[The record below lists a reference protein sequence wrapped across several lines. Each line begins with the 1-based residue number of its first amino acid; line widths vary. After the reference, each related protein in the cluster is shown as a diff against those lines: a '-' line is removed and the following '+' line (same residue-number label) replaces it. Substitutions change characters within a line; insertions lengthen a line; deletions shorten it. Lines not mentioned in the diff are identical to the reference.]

1 MDHDEA
7 VREMMVERYLLR
19 ELSPDEQDAFEEHFF
34 TCEECA
40 SDVRSEAAFI
50 DHSKMVLAA
59 PAQEAVAR
67 KTERQTTGWR
77 AWFRPALAAPV
88 MAVLLVLLGYE
99 SFVEIPRARQLAQQ
113 SSTAQVLPALSLATA
128 ATRGDSKATLSVHKG
143 EPFLLLLDIP
153 AKAQFVSYSAE
164 MHNPAGEKVWSLP
177 VTSDAAR
184 DTVSIRIPG
193 QQEPGTYTLVV
204 RGIESSGS
212 SSDLGRFPFE
222 LRF

>member
-7 VREMMVERYLLR
+7 VRQMIVERYLLG
-19 ELSPDEQDAFEEHFF
+19 ELAPEEQDAFEEHFF
-34 TCEECA
+34 SCQECA
-40 SDVRSEAAFI
+40 TDVRSEAAFI
-50 DHSKMVLAA
+50 DHSKVVLSA
-59 PAQEAVAR
+59 PAQGAAAR
-67 KTERQTTGWR
+67 KPERHTSGWR

-99 SFVEIPRARQLAQQ
+99 SFVKIPKARQLAQQ
-113 SSTAQVLPALSLATA
+113 SGNAQVLPALSLATA
-128 ATRGDSKATLSVHKG
+128 ATRGESKATLTVQKG
-143 EPFLLLLDIP
+143 EPFLLLVDIP
-153 AKAQFVSYSAE
+153 AQAQFVSYSAE

-177 VTSDAAR
+177 VTSHAAR

-204 RGIESSGS
+204 RGIESNGS

>member
-7 VREMMVERYLLR
+7 VRQMMVERYLLR
-19 ELSPDEQDAFEEHFF
+19 ELAPEEQEAFEEHFF
-34 TCEECA
+34 SCQECA
-40 SDVRSEAAFI
+40 SDLRSEAAFI
-50 DHSKMVLAA
+50 DHSKVVLSA
-59 PAQEAVAR
+59 PSQEAVAPKR
-67 KTERQTTGWR
+67 ERQTSGWR
-77 AWFRPALAAPV
+77 AWFRPALAAPI

-128 ATRGDSKATLSVHKG
+128 ATRGDSKATLTVQKG
-143 EPFLLLLDIP
+143 EPFLLFVDIP
-153 AKAQFVSYSAE
+153 AQAQFVSYSAE

-193 QQEPGTYTLVV
+193 QQESGTYTLVV

-212 SSDLGRFPFE
+212 GSDLGWFPFE